1 MGTRAMENRAKKL
14 KEIEQQIK
22 ELEAQA
28 DVIKDELK
36 KEMEAQGAEELHTG
50 SFIIRWKTIISNKFD
65 SKAFAAEHKKM
76 YEQYTKKT
84 ESRRFTVA

>member
-1 MGTRAMENRAKKL
+1 MGTRALENRILKL
-14 KEIEQQIK
+14 KEIERQQKALEEQAEAIK
-22 ELEAQA
+22 AE
-28 DVIKDELK
+28 IKN
-36 KEMEAQGAEELHTG
+36 EMEAQGAEELHTG

-65 SKAFAAEHKKM
+65 SKAFATEHKKM